1 MYPRPLRLDLL
12 SEDMTTQIQSE
23 QVVADLHTMLDMV
36 RWSVSCFN
44 QAGLFYGHGTDNPWD
59 EAVSLVLQLLHLP
72 QDLPLQTGDQLFHSR
87 LTQDEKLKIVDM
99 VQKRVEQRIPVPYL
113 TNQAWFCNL
122 PFFVDERVLIPRS
135 PFAELIQ
142 NAFEDWIGD
151 SEPQHILDL
160 CTGGG
165 CIAIAL
171 AYAFGEA
178 QVDAVDISA
187 EALEV
192 AELNIHEHNLSHR
205 VFPIYSDLMDAL
217 TGQQY
222 DLIVSNPPYVDAE
235 DMSDLPEEFHHEPEL
250 ALAAGQDGLDLV
262 DNILRQAPSHLT
274 DEGWLF
280 VEVGNSEVYM
290 YSRYPELP
298 IQWVEFENG
307 GHGVFAISKN
317 DLVEYWR
324 SVDH

>member
-1 MYPRPLRLDLL
+1 MTSNIF
-12 SEDMTTQIQSE
+12 SEIDDQQIAE
-23 QVVADLHTMLDMV
+23 DLHTILDMV

-59 EAVSLVLQLLHLP
+59 EAVSLVLQLLHLH
-72 QDLPLQTGDQLFHSR
+72 QELTLQTGDQLFHSR
-87 LTQDEKLKIVDM
+87 LTKAEKLKIIAIV
-99 VQKRVEQRIPVPYL
+99 KRRAQERIPVPYL
-113 TNQAWFCNL
+113 TNQAWFCDL

-135 PFAELIQ
+135 PIAELIQ
-142 NAFEDWIGD
+142 NNFEEWMGD

-171 AYAFGEA
+171 AYAFVEA
-178 QVDAVDISA
+178 QVDAVDISQD
-187 EALEV
+187 ALDV
-192 AELNIHEHNLSHR
+192 AELNITEHGLNHR
-205 VFPIYSDLMDAL
+205 VYPIKSDLMAAL
-217 TGQQY
+217 QGQQY

-235 DMSDLPEEFHHEPEL
+235 DMDDLPEEFHHEPEL
-250 ALAAGQDGLDLV
+250 ALAAGTDGLDLV
-262 DNILRQAPSHLT
+262 DSILRQAPIHLT
-274 DEGWLF
+274 DNGWLF
-280 VEVGNSEVYM
+280 VEVGNSEVHM
-290 YSRYPELP
+290 YTRYPELP
-298 IQWVEFENG
+298 IQWIEFANG